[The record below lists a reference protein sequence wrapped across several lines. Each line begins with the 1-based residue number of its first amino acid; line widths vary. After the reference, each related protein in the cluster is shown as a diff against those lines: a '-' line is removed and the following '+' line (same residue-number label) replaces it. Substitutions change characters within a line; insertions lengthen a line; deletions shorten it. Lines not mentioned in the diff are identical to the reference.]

1 MKHAAGRAP
10 RKLADSYRKMLENVA
25 EGNHI
30 LDGFEGSSLGGAVR
44 ALQFWR
50 DRDRFVVV
58 DGDKLK
64 LKLTDAGRK
73 ALETGEV

>member
-1 MKHAAGRAP
+1 VTRVLSGRP

-30 LDGFEGSSLGGAVR
+30 LDGFKGSSLGGAVR

-50 DRDRFVVV
+50 DRDRFVVI
-58 DGDKLK
+58 DGDK

-73 ALETGEV
+73 ALETGEL